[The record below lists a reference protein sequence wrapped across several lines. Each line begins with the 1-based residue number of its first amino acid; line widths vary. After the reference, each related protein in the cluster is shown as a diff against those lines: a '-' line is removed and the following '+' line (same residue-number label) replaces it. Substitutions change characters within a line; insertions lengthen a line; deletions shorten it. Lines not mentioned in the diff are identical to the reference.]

1 MKKFVCLTLC
11 LLMILGVAGCAR
23 QKPETALNNY
33 FKNIRETVMM
43 TLGMEIEDQE
53 TADIVEKMF
62 EKFEYKIVNVEEHE
76 DTADIIVQ
84 ITNINSGKAVSDT
97 LTEYF
102 AFALTTIFNPLS
114 DEEMEAKFY
123 ETLMRHLESAEMF
136 TADITFHMI
145 YVNDKWEIQMDEKM
159 ADTIIGGFTTYMDK
173 TLFD

>member
-1 MKKFVCLTLC
+1 
-11 LLMILGVAGCAR
+11 
-23 QKPETALNNY
+23 
-33 FKNIRETVMM
+33 MM

-53 TADIVEKMF
+53 TADVVEKMF
-62 EKFEYKIVNVEEHE
+62 EKFEYKIVHVEEYE

-84 ITNINSGKAVSDT
+84 ITNINSGKAVADT

-102 AFALTTIFNPLS
+102 AFALTTIFKPLS

-123 ETLMRHLESAEMF
+123 EILMRHLESAEML
-136 TADITFHMI
+136 TADITFHMV
-145 YVNDKWEIQMDEKM
+145 YVNDKWEIQLDEKM

>member
-1 MKKFVCLTLC
+1 MKKFICLVLC
-11 LLMILGVAGCAR
+11 LFMVLGVAGCAR
-23 QKPETALNNY
+23 QKPEAALNNY
-33 FKNIRETVMM
+33 FKEIRKTVMM

-53 TADIVEKMF
+53 TADVVEKMF
-62 EKFEYKIVNVEEHE
+62 EKFEYKIVNVEEYE

-84 ITNINSGKAVSDT
+84 ITNINSGKAVADT

-102 AFALTTIFNPLS
+102 AFALTTIFKPLS

-123 ETLMRHLESAEMF
+123 EILMRHLESEEML
-136 TADITFHMI
+136 TADITFHMV
-145 YVNDKWEIQMDEKM
+145 YVNDKWEIQLDEKM